1 MIQLKRPLIL
11 ASQSKR
17 RQELLALL
25 QLPFQVDVQHIEE
38 PSYVEGECPLA
49 YVERLAAWKS
59 KGVASR
65 HRDALVIGAD
75 TVVVADG
82 RVLGKPKTT
91 SDAKQF
97 LQALRQRTHEVHTGV
112 ALWIDGKVHT
122 FVETTKV
129 TFRALD
135 DEWIDAY
142 VSTEEP
148 YDKAG
153 AYGIQSYGSLF
164 IEKIEGDYFNVVGLP
179 ISRLMY
185 ELRALREVEYV

>member
-17 RQELLALL
+17 RQELLSLL

-38 PSYVEGECPLA
+38 PSYVEGECPKE
-49 YVERLAAWKS
+49 YVQRLAKWKS
-59 KGVASR
+59 KEVATR
-65 HRDALVIGAD
+65 HPKALVIGAD

-82 RVLGKPKTT
+82 KVLGKPKTKQE
-91 SDAKQF
+91 AKTH
-97 LQALRQRTHEVHTGV
+97 LQHLSERTHEVHTGV
-112 ALWIDGKVHT
+112 AIWIDGEVHT

-129 TFRALD
+129 IFRALD
-135 DEWIDAY
+135 DEWLNAY

-179 ISRLMY
+179 VSRLVY
-185 ELRALREVEYV
+185 ELRALQEVEYV

>member
-17 RQELLALL
+17 RQELLSLL

-38 PSYVEGECPLA
+38 PSYVEGECSKT
-49 YVERLAAWKS
+49 YVQRLAKWKS
-59 KGVASR
+59 KEIASR
-65 HRDALVIGAD
+65 HPEALVIGAD
-75 TVVVADG
+75 TVVVADE
-82 RVLGKPKTT
+82 RVLGKPKTKQE
-91 SDAKQF
+91 AKRF
-97 LQALRQRTHEVHTGV
+97 LQSLSERMHEVHTGV
-112 ALWIDGKVHT
+112 AIWINGEVHT
-122 FVETTKV
+122 FVETTNV
-129 TFRALD
+129 VFRALD

-164 IEKIEGDYFNVVGLP
+164 IEKIDGDYFNVVGLP

-185 ELRALREVEYV
+185 ELRALQEVEYV